1 MIQYLLLNG
10 DKAVGFSSL
19 AELGSAVDN
28 SVPDVLV
35 ADLSFPDKETLFR
48 IRDIKSHYIFPIII
62 TSDDSSESSLILS
75 FSSGCDDYLVKPYSL
90 KELTLRLSTL
100 ARRFRAADAVSV
112 WQCGKSRMAV
122 NSAAHDVSIDGVRV
136 SLSVS
141 EWKILTLFLRSADRF
156 VSRQTL
162 SEVCQSDG
170 RTKNDRSV
178 DTHIKNVRRKL
189 SVSKQIWIETVRGCG
204 YRFLGNA
211 VRQTG

>member
-1 MIQYLLLNG
+1 M
-10 DKAVGFSSL
+10 
-19 AELGSAVDN
+19 DN

-35 ADLSFPDKETLFR
+35 ADLSFPDKEILFR
-48 IRDIKSHYIFPIII
+48 IRDIKSHYIFV

-75 FSSGCDDYLVKPYSL
+75 FSSGCDDYLVKPYPM
-90 KELTLRLSTL
+90 KELTLRLNAL

-112 WQCGKSRMAV
+112 WQCGQSRMAV

-136 SLSVS
+136 SLSAS
-141 EWKILTLFLRSADRF
+141 DWKILTLFLRSADRF
-156 VSRQTL
+156 VSRQAL
-162 SEVCQSDG
+162 SKVCQSDG

-178 DTHIKNVRRKL
+178 DNHIKNVRRKL
-189 SVSKQIWIETVRGCG
+189 SVSNQIWIETVRGCG